1 MYICKWL
8 QMMKK
13 GEDVF
18 NFIIF
23 YAKRLLLH
31 ELFNCLPFIFF
42 LVLFKT
48 LGNCFTMVFS
58 IEKEY
63 IR

>member
-1 MYICKWL
+1 
-8 QMMKK
+8 MMKK

-23 YAKRLLLH
+23 YAKKIVIIG
-31 ELFNCLPFIFF
+31 ESFNCLPFIFS
-42 LVLFKT
+42 LVLFIT
-48 LGNCFTMVFS
+48 LGNFFTMVFS